1 MNTRLGFL
9 VGKLTLFTNNRKPY
23 VVIEAAA
30 FGLSAQADDQGSDAT
45 LAEGL
50 SDEQPSNIILMG
62 TEPRCW
68 IIFLGILVDIAS

>member
-9 VGKLTLFTNNRKPY
+9 VGKFTLFTNNRKPY

-30 FGLSAQADDQGSDAT
+30 FGLFAQADDQGSDAT

-50 SDEQPSNIILMG
+50 V
-62 TEPRCW
+62 R
-68 IIFLGILVDIAS
+68 